1 MTHDNVL
8 NFGIHCTR
16 KNKIAGEKRTA
27 SLEII
32 DTIHV
37 FKSSQFSQLGMNE
50 SDQNESWFKNII
62 KRLLK
67 I

>member
-50 SDQNESWFKNII
+50 SDQSES
-62 KRLLK
+62 
-67 I
+67 